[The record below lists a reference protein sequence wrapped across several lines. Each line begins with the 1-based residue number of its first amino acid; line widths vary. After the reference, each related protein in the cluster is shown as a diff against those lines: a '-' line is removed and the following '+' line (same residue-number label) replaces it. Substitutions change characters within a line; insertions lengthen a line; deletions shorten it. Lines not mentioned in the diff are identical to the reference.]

1 MKTKLLEAQAII
13 NENLIDIL
21 NTEMDISVEWEFDSI
36 KKESSVNFVFV
47 FQKVKGAFTYT
58 KKYQSYK
65 KATQINFETD
75 DTWRISY
82 NYDEK
87 FTEPLEPVSALIN
100 FDLKTITITL

>member
-1 MKTKLLEAQAII
+1 MQTKLLEAQAII

-21 NTEMDISVEWEFDSI
+21 NTEMDISVYWDFNVI
-36 KKESSVNFVFV
+36 KNEYSVNFSFV
-47 FQKVKGAFTYT
+47 FEKVKGAFTYT

-82 NYDEK
+82 KYDEK

-100 FDLKTITITL
+100 FDFKTITITL